1 MRPFVKLLWTIVIII
16 IIIIIICT
24 VTSDLLTAA
33 KAAI

>member
-1 MRPFVKLLWTIVIII
+1 MRPFVKLLWTIVII